1 MGWDYYTFMNQPQ
14 FFVDEIILIMYQEAQ
29 KEKAEMEKANRKMR

>member
-14 FFVDEIILIMYQEAQ
+14 FFMDEIMLIMYQEGQ
-29 KEKAEMEKANRKMR
+29 KEQSDSQKFKRG